1 MNPTEQM
8 KRQQQYKTYVDQ
20 KTPRHNLWLNMLRA
34 FLTGGAVCVLGQII
48 FNLCEL
54 QKLSQDAIL
63 FQTGGSPACAWECIF
78 LSDASGTVES
88 RGTENRKA
96 VSEK

>member
-34 FLTGGAVCVLGQII
+34 FLT
-48 FNLCEL
+48 
-54 QKLSQDAIL
+54 
-63 FQTGGSPACAWECIF
+63 
-78 LSDASGTVES
+78 
-88 RGTENRKA
+88 
-96 VSEK
+96 